1 MAERPVRVR
10 ILLAPPRRDD
20 LPASPFEAESIP
32 PTFASP
38 PAHGA
43 VVIDVLRATSS
54 LAFAFAAG
62 AREALLFADPE
73 GPPAAMTRVARPFV
87 LCGERDGQRIPGF
100 DLGNSPLEFTPER
113 VRGAALLCATTN
125 GAPAFLATHDALRQ
139 WGVAFVNLEAGVRA
153 VGTWLTERHSTAG
166 AGERAEPRPGEG
178 PDLLVVCA
186 GKEGEPAAEDTACA
200 ARFTLRLMQSLA
212 AAGLD
217 VEVSAEGAALA
228 AAPESEEET
237 RRVVARADHGRYLAS
252 LGPEFEAD
260 LEVCARWDAVAAVPQ
275 GRGARLSM

>member
-1 MAERPVRVR
+1 VAARPVRVR
-10 ILLAPPRRDD
+10 ILLTPPRRDD
-20 LPASPFEAESIP
+20 LPASPLEVERIPES
-32 PTFASP
+32 FGA
-38 PAHGA
+38 PAGHGA

-73 GPPAAMTRVARPFV
+73 GPPAAMTQVARPFL
-87 LCGERDGQRIPGF
+87 LCGERGGRRIRGF

-113 VRGAALLCATTN
+113 VRGVALLCATTN

-139 WGVAFVNLEAGVRA
+139 WALAFVNLEAGVRT
-153 VGTWLTERHSTAG
+153 VGAWLRERLAAEEASA
-166 AGERAEPRPGEG
+166 APRAPRGDG

-200 ARFTLRLMQSLA
+200 ARFTLRLMQLLA

-217 VEVSAEGAALA
+217 VEVSADGAALA

-237 RRVVARADHGRYLAS
+237 YRVVAGAEHGRYLAT
-252 LGPEFEAD
+252 LGPEFAAD
-260 LEVCARWDAVAAVPQ
+260 LAVCARWDAVDVVPQ
-275 GRGARLSM
+275 GRGARLSI